1 MPPDAYFARITIDWN
16 AQNGKG
22 TMRKTLISTLVAL
35 ALWAQIPGHGIAQE
49 AISDGVVKIGVMN
62 DMSGP
67 YADLTGTNSL
77 TAAQMA
83 VEDFVAKEKPKF
95 KIEVV
100 STDHLNKPDVAS
112 ARAREWFEKDKVDV
126 IVDLP
131 TSSTAIAVVKV
142 AKQANRLTLVSG
154 GGTSSL
160 TNEDCAETNFHWTY
174 DTYALAAG
182 SARALV
188 KMGLGTWFFLTAD
201 YNFGTNME
209 RDASDAVK
217 STGGKVLGS
226 VRHPFPSSDFSSYLL
241 TAQASKAKVVG
252 LANAGTDMQNAVKQA
267 REFGLTD
274 KQVITPLLMFI
285 NDVHGL
291 GLEKTQGMYFTD
303 GFYWDMND
311 ETRAWSRRFFE
322 RRKAM
327 PNMVQAGVYSA
338 ITHYLKAVKAIG
350 TDQTKPVAD
359 KMRATPVN
367 DFFAKNGQI
376 RPDGRMV
383 HDMYLMQVKK
393 PSESKTP
400 WDYYHVKAV
409 IPGNEAF
416 RPMESGNCPL
426 VKK

>member
-1 MPPDAYFARITIDWN
+1 MRARNLSNIV
-16 AQNGKG
+16 G
-22 TMRKTLISTLVAL
+22 L
-35 ALWAQIPGHGIAQE
+35 ALCAQIPCAALAQDR
-49 AISDGVVKIGVMN
+49 ISDGVVKIGVMN

-67 YADLTGTNSL
+67 YSDVTGTNSL

-95 KIEVV
+95 KVEIL
-100 STDHLNKPDVAS
+100 SADHLNKPDVAS
-112 ARAREWFEKDKVDV
+112 ARAREWFDKDKVDV

-131 TSSTAIAVVKV
+131 TSSAAIAVVKV
-142 AKQANRLTLVSG
+142 AKQSNKITLVSG
-154 GGTSSL
+154 GGTSAL
-160 TNEDCAETNFHWTY
+160 TGEDCTDTNFHWTY

-188 KMGLGTWFFLTAD
+188 KMGQDTWYFLVAD

-209 RDASDAVK
+209 KDAADSIKA
-217 STGGKVLGS
+217 SGGKVLGS
-226 VRHPFPSSDFSSYLL
+226 VRHPFPSSDFSSYMLS
-241 TAQASKAKVVG
+241 AQASKAKVIG
-252 LANAGTDMQNAVKQA
+252 LANAGADTQNAIKAA

-274 KQVITPLLMFI
+274 KQIVTPLLMFI
-285 NDVHGL
+285 NDVHSL
-291 GLEKTQGMYFTD
+291 GLKTTQGMYFTD

-311 ETRAWSRRFFE
+311 ETRAWSKRFFE

-338 ITHYLKAVKAIG
+338 ITHYLKAVKTLG
-350 TDQTKPVAD
+350 SDDTRPVVE
-359 KMRATPVN
+359 KMKATPVN
-367 DFFAKNGQI
+367 DFFAKNGRI

-393 PSESKTP
+393 PEESKTP
-400 WDYYHVKAV
+400 WDYFHVRAV

-416 RPMESGNCPL
+416 RSMESGNCPL